1 MAVTMIMVLM
11 LPERVAMLKV
21 MTTGIATR
29 VKINEAVV
37 LKFQAVLPASQPA
50 SQPAGKKIN

>member
-1 MAVTMIMVLM
+1 M